1 MNKKMNSTKYS
12 AKQILDFYIASLLS
26 HNYSKDI
33 FLSEEEN
40 KERKRNKKKDG
51 INFEYYCKNIFSEEN
66 KNDSIYGLR
75 FSNNMINKD
84 EEGRKYVFI
93 NDGWDVI
100 MQIDETEDNPEFSR
114 MDLTDLKRK

>member
-1 MNKKMNSTKYS
+1 MNSTKYS
-12 AKQILDFYIASLLS
+12 AKQILDFYIASLFS

-66 KNDSIYGLR
+66 KNESIYGLR

-93 NDGWDVI
+93 NDRWDVI